1 MYGIQILIPTLTL
14 LDKTQFLDQ
23 PGGASN
29 VYRSLLPFLSYNF
42 LLIIFL
48 EIAFSK
54 IWGLVAEESTKRGG
68 ERKWIQVLTG
78 TLHLCPFSFLS
89 LFSFLLF
96 TLYFGPYLSSLFLYS
111 LQISWTIVT
120 SSLISSILSLS
131 SSVLLFTCSSDL
143 LSLYL
148 LFHLLIIRIPSL
160 YFWLSRE
167 EKIHSCCWSVPSR
180 KSGTLVQ

>member
-1 MYGIQILIPTLTL
+1 MCEHVQEIMSKWWCLKLTLFHSPSLADPHPMSLSSIYPYPSSTTTVTPSSPANSLYGIQILIPTLTL

-54 IWGLVAEESTKRGG
+54 IWGLVAEESAKRGG

-78 TLHLCPFSFLS
+78 TLHLCPFPFFS

-96 TLYFGPYLSSLFLYS
+96 TLYFGLYLSSLFLYS
-111 LQISWTIVT
+111 L
-120 SSLISSILSLS
+120 
-131 SSVLLFTCSSDL
+131 
-143 LSLYL
+143 
-148 LFHLLIIRIPSL
+148 
-160 YFWLSRE
+160 
-167 EKIHSCCWSVPSR
+167 
-180 KSGTLVQ
+180 